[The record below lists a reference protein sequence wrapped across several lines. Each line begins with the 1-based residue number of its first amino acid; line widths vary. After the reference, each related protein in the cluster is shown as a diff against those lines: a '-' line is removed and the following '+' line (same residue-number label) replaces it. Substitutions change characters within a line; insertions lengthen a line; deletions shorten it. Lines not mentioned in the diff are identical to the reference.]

1 MNPSSSDTSVRVWD
15 LPTRLFH
22 LGLIACVAGLII
34 TGEIG
39 GDIMTLHFYLGYA
52 VLTLVFFRLA
62 WGFVGGHWSRF
73 IHFIPTPTVLRAYIA
88 SLRRLQAQPSAGHN
102 PLGALSMLA
111 MLLVLLAQV
120 FSGFLSDDEVSVSGP
135 WAAWAPSAWVEW
147 ASEYHTDIGKAVLIS
162 LVLLHVGAVLFHKYI
177 KGDDLITPMVS
188 GDKVLPE
195 DLART
200 TTASADTWITR
211 TKALL
216 ILALCAYAVYRVVNL
231 TLTV

>member
-1 MNPSSSDTSVRVWD
+1 MNTSPSLTSLRIWD

-22 LGLIACVAGLII
+22 ILLIACVAGLII

-52 VLTLVFFRLA
+52 VLTLVFFRLV
-62 WGFVGGHWSRF
+62 WGVVGGHWSRF
-73 IHFIPTPTVLRAYIA
+73 IHFIPTLTELRAYIA
-88 SLRRLQAQPSAGHN
+88 SLKHLHAQPSAGHN
-102 PLGALSMLA
+102 PLGALSVLT

-120 FSGFLSDDEVSVSGP
+120 LSGFLSDDEVSVSGP
-135 WAAWAPSAWVEW
+135 WTAWAPGAWVEW
-147 ASEYHTDIGKAVLIS
+147 ASEYHTEIGKAVLIS

-188 GDKVLPE
+188 GDKELPE

-200 TTASADTWITR
+200 TTASADTWVTR
-211 TKALL
+211 TKALVV
-216 ILALCAYAVYRVVNL
+216 LALCAYAVYRVVNF

>member
-1 MNPSSSDTSVRVWD
+1 MKPSTSATSLRIWD

-22 LGLIACVAGLII
+22 FALIACVAGLII

-52 VLTLVFFRLA
+52 VLTLVFFRLV

-73 IHFIPTPTVLRAYIA
+73 IHFIPTPTELRAYMA
-88 SLRRLQAQPSAGHN
+88 SLRHLNAKPSAGHN
-102 PLGALSMLA
+102 PLGALSVLT

-135 WAAWAPSAWVEW
+135 WTAWAPGAWVEL
-147 ASEYHTDIGKAVLIS
+147 ASEYHTDIGKAVLIT
-162 LVLLHVGAVLFHKYI
+162 LVMLHLGAVLFHKYI

-188 GDKVLPE
+188 GDKVLPDE
-195 DLART
+195 LART
-200 TTASADTWITR
+200 SPTSADTWVTR

-216 ILALCAYAVYRVVNL
+216 VLALCAYAVYRVVNL

>member
-1 MNPSSSDTSVRVWD
+1 MNPSTSATSLRIWD

-22 LGLIACVAGLII
+22 FALIACVAGLII

-39 GDIMTLHFYLGYA
+39 GEIMTLHFYLGYA
-52 VLTLVFFRLA
+52 VLTLVFFRLV

-73 IHFIPTPTVLRAYIA
+73 IHFIPSPAELRAYIA
-88 SLRRLQAQPSAGHN
+88 SLRPLNAKPSAGHN
-102 PLGALSMLA
+102 PLGALSVLT

-135 WAAWAPSAWVEW
+135 WTAWAPGAWVVL

-162 LVLLHVGAVLFHKYI
+162 LVLLHVGAVLFHRYI

-188 GDKVLPE
+188 GDKVLPDE
-195 DLART
+195 LART
-200 TTASADTWITR
+200 SPTSADTWVTR

-216 ILALCAYAVYRVVNL
+216 VLALCAYAVYRVVNL
-231 TLTV
+231 TLTA